1 MGDVR
6 AGWEAYE
13 SARDMYY
20 RDPEL
25 TDWGALEAVTF
36 GGETSRA
43 IGAIA
48 TARDMNL
55 KQRGDSI
62 FRDVV
67 VGEPKTDSSGV
78 RSSVVSYCHDPTRL
92 DLVDTSTGEPV
103 ERTLADTV
111 VASATMQLVPDG
123 SWRVAKLESRFEL
136 C

>member
-1 MGDVR
+1 
-6 AGWEAYE
+6 
-13 SARDMYY
+13 MYY

-55 KQRGDSI
+55 KQRGHAT

-67 VGEPKTDSSGV
+67 IDEPITDDEGA
-78 RSSVVSYCHDPTRL
+78 RRAVVNYCSDPSRL
-92 DLVDTSTGEPV
+92 DMVDAETGISV
-103 ERTLADTV
+103 ERSRTL
-111 VASATMQLVPDG
+111 VAQVTMQLMPDG
-123 SWRVAKLESRFEL
+123 SWRAVDYTSSFTS